1 VTSVNGTD
9 AAGDTVLA
17 AASITTAAAQS
28 ITGTASTPE
37 NLSGMILSVL
47 QNPPSPVPGGLNP
60 NWPYTVTEAAFGSGY
75 GTAPDQMTWTPLGTR
90 LRDWSEESG
99 MQFELAAL
107 ESSQGQLELD
117 NFDGALSPAN
127 PGSPWYPNV
136 VPGTP
141 VRFRMVTPAANRWYV
156 WQRNV
161 ERWPQQWDAELRGV
175 SNTVI
180 TDQWSV
186 INREL
191 PTPYRADLL
200 ADAPGWWWPCDD
212 PAVLSPV
219 SLVNAAPPSAAPL
232 AIRTAPG
239 GLAAAI
245 SVGFGGG
252 SGSGTFEF
260 SAVQAFAADSG
271 FMYGDPDSAAWSQTG
286 CGTVSTGRYL
296 QCQDAGFPP
305 LSGGVTIEAW
315 RNYTWLQTAPPNAN
329 IAFGPQGQPTG
340 ELYIWDITS
349 GGPGGT
355 SLAHLSLDSSGHL
368 RITAGGS
375 ATTVYSGS
383 DLRNTTWFGVT
394 VTLTTTRW
402 ECWLNGGITAHASG
416 SVSVGSS
423 WDTLT
428 LNANSD
434 GTAGIGN
441 PMIAHN
447 AVFGSVLPAPRVI
460 SHYVAAYTAFGQ
472 LPQPSGLTGQFLPT
486 HSHAPDGN
494 QYTGIFFQP
503 PAPFQFNNSTLAAYV
518 TAAGGGDES
527 AVVLPEF
534 WDWCQSVGSGSGA
547 AGDFAWLT
555 ATGPAAPGY
564 NWYTSSGSG
573 DEKLAGSTVANS
585 LFVNSYGSGA
595 AAPAAA
601 TPGGD
606 TVQNRVER
614 LLASGGVTSP
624 ARCID
629 AAGAAVVAALDTGG
643 QAAGAALGSVVS
655 SDSGLL
661 FMNSLSNLM
670 YFSRPRLAA
679 MPIRWQLGD
688 SIGAGQI
695 PFQFAGG
702 DDAGLD
708 TDPQR
713 VMNVIQVTQFDVTGA
728 QGTGAAAGSAET
740 SGVLVFAPDAARHAG
755 IVASQAQNGPVE
767 AKTTSYLQ
775 SQALIQSQA
784 NWLFDEFGRARQRI
798 TNLTVRAEAAS
809 GICPAAWLFVLGA
822 NVGDVFSASFTP
834 PGQPAFTGTWR
845 ISKIVRRRISFDQ
858 GEASIS
864 VIGDVYT
871 SEWS

>member
-1 VTSVNGTD
+1 
-9 AAGDTVLA
+9 
-17 AASITTAAAQS
+17 
-28 ITGTASTPE
+28 
-37 NLSGMILSVL
+37 
-47 QNPPSPVPGGLNP
+47 
-60 NWPYTVTEAAFGSGY
+60 
-75 GTAPDQMTWTPLGTR
+75 
-90 LRDWSEESG
+90 
-99 MQFELAAL
+99 
-107 ESSQGQLELD
+107 
-117 NFDGALSPAN
+117 
-127 PGSPWYPNV
+127 
-136 VPGTP
+136 
-141 VRFRMVTPAANRWYV
+141 
-156 WQRNV
+156 
-161 ERWPQQWDAELRGV
+161 
-175 SNTVI
+175 
-180 TDQWSV
+180 
-186 INREL
+186 
-191 PTPYRADLL
+191 
-200 ADAPGWWWPCDD
+200 
-212 PAVLSPV
+212 
-219 SLVNAAPPSAAPL
+219 
-232 AIRTAPG
+232 
-239 GLAAAI
+239 
-245 SVGFGGG
+245 
-252 SGSGTFEF
+252 
-260 SAVQAFAADSG
+260 
-271 FMYGDPDSAAWSQTG
+271 
-286 CGTVSTGRYL
+286 VSTGRYL

-534 WDWCQSVGSGSGA
+534 WDWCQSVGSGAGASG
-547 AGDFAWLT
+547 DYAWLT

-573 DEKLAGSTVANS
+573 DEKLAASTVANT
-585 LFVNSYGSGA
+585 LYVNSYGSGA
-595 AAPAAA
+595 APPAAG

-629 AAGAAVVAALDTGG
+629 AASAAVVAALDTGG
-643 QAAGAALGSVVS
+643 QATGAALGSIAS
-655 SDSGLL
+655 SDSGLM
-661 FMNSLSNLM
+661 FMNSLGSLV

-679 MPIRWQLGD
+679 MPIRWQLGPN
-688 SIGAGQI
+688 IGAGQI
-695 PFQFAGG
+695 PYQFAGG

-713 VMNVIQVTQFDVTGA
+713 VVNVIQVTQFDVTGA

-740 SGVLVFAPDAARHAG
+740 SGALVFAPDAARHAG
-755 IVASQAQNGPVE
+755 IVASQAQNGPME
-767 AKTTSYLQ
+767 SKTTSYLQ

-809 GICPAAWLFVLGA
+809 GICPAAWLFVIGA

-845 ISKIVRRRISFDQ
+845 ISKITRRRISFDQ